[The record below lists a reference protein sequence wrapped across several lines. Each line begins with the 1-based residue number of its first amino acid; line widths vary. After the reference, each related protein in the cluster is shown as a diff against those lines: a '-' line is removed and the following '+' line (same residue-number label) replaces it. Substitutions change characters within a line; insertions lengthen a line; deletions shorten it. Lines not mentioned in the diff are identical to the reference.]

1 MTDDYDHITDDIE
14 AIVRDYN
21 LPESLRHRIYE
32 TIEDREGVTLEQ
44 ADEIAQA
51 ISSRYED
58 SRVDAHDPVGT
69 VSAQSI
75 GEPGTQMS
83 IPADEEIIVRRD
95 GETDVVESGLSL
107 TICFQGERRDV
118 STTTRSHSLPTVS
131 RFQASDPTSRSDGS
145 PSRRSAGT
153 RHPTSCSGSN

>member
-1 MTDDYDHITDDIE
+1 MTEAYDYVDDDIE
-14 AIVRDYN
+14 AIVRDYS

-32 TIEDREGVTLEQ
+32 TIEEREGVTLEQ

-83 IPADEEIIVRRD
+83 IPADEGIVVRQD
-95 GETDVVESGLSL
+95 G
-107 TICFQGERRDV
+107 RHAP
-118 STTTRSHSLPTVS
+118 STTTRSRSRPTAS
-131 RFQASDPTSRSDGS
+131 RFRVSDPTSRSGGS
-145 PSRRSAGT
+145 PSRRSAAT
-153 RHPTSCSGSN
+153 RRPTSCFGSSWNPDGRSGRPKPTRS